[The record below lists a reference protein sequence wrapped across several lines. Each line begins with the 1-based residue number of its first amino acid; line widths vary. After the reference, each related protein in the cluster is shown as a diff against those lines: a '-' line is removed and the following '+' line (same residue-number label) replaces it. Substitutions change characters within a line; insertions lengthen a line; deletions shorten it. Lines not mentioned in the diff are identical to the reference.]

1 MPELQPP
8 KWAQRFLRWY
18 CREDYLDEI
27 EGDLFEL
34 YSIRVAA
41 SSRKANL
48 FFVWNVFRSF
58 RWINLKKTQL
68 SNNWTMN
75 MFKNYSK
82 IYFRR
87 FRKETVHYAV
97 NILGLSLGLS
107 ILFFILMFVYDEQNI
122 DSFHSKKDRIYRVVN
137 EVQEEE
143 GLNHYLSGPN
153 PLAKALKTDFP
164 SVEET
169 SWLTYFGSH
178 VLAKDDIRIADRDWA
193 IVNRGM
199 FDILDIDILEG
210 NPVKQT
216 EGDAGIVITEE
227 VAMKLFG
234 RTDVVGE
241 VVDGSRFGTIEVVA
255 IMDDMPRNS
264 SYQFKELYVLNPDQ
278 MAEGWQNFLNDWD
291 TQFMQTWVLLKEGT
305 TPEDVYASKDQFIE
319 KYIAEENKGKYDFY
333 LHPLTEVHLGSTHIK
348 NGGPAPL
355 LSIPYSD
362 REFVSMILIMGM
374 LVIFIAALNY
384 VNLSSVQALKRTLE
398 ASMRKINGATNK
410 HLFGQLFF
418 ETFLTVILSYVLA
431 LLLIVVLFPF
441 FLQIANKDFG
451 ISLLF
456 SADFIFYH
464 VISILIIWTISALL
478 PALYYSQLKRSLL
491 VMKNAFSGK
500 GDLLR
505 KGLVGIQYALS
516 IFLIIGSLVIYRQLN
531 YVQSKDLGF
540 NNKNM
545 IVLDI
550 NSGAA
555 RGNFKN
561 IVEGIKN
568 NPNVINASTSSRVP
582 GEWKDIP
589 IANVSKNLTDDA
601 MEFSHYAA
609 DKYWLDTYDIKLLDG
624 ENFTG
629 ADQSDSLYILIN
641 EEAVKALNL
650 EQPIGESVWVM
661 SNSDSVKMRIKGV
674 VENFHFESL
683 YEAIGPVLITHW
695 NNHIRSIDYFTIKY
709 AQNPKETIAHI
720 EEVNATFDPNTPAE
734 INFLDQQWERFY
746 EAEES
751 RSTIILIASI
761 VSIIISAFGLF
772 GLINFTVERKT
783 KEIGIRKVMGANVQ
797 NITTLILKDYLILLI
812 ISLVIAA
819 PVSWWLF
826 GDWLADFAYRINM
839 SVDLFVIAFV
849 LVLII
854 SFTTVLARIYKIA
867 KANPVQSIRYE

>member
-1 MPELQPP
+1 MAGMQPP
-8 KWAQRFLRWY
+8 KWAVGFLRWY
-18 CREDYLDEI
+18 CREEYLDEI

-34 YSIRVAA
+34 YYIRA
-41 SSRKANL
+41 SSSTRKASIL
-48 FFVWNVFRSF
+48 FIWNVIRTF

-68 SNNWTMN
+68 NNWTMN
-75 MFKNYSK
+75 MLNNYSK

-87 FRKETVHYAV
+87 FRKETIHYIV

-122 DSFHSKKDRIYRVVN
+122 DAYHSKKDRIYRVIS
-137 EVQEEE
+137 EVQEED

-169 SWLTYFGSH
+169 SWMTYFGSH
-178 VLAKDDIRIADRDWA
+178 VLVKDDIRIADREWA

-199 FDILDIDILEG
+199 FNILDIEILDG
-210 NPVKQT
+210 NPMKQT
-216 EGDAGIVITEE
+216 EGDAGIVITES
-227 VAMKLFG
+227 VAMNLFG
-234 RTDVVGE
+234 RIDVVGE
-241 VVDGSRFGTIEVVA
+241 VIDGSRFGSTEIVA
-255 IMDDMPRNS
+255 IMDEMPRNS
-264 SYQFKELYVLNPDQ
+264 TYRFKELYVLNPDQ
-278 MAEGWQNFLNDWD
+278 MHENWQGFLNDWD
-291 TQFMQTWVLLKEGT
+291 TQFMQTWVLLKEGA
-305 TPEDVYASKDQFIE
+305 TPEDVYASKDQFME
-319 KYIAEENKGKYDFY
+319 KYIDEESKDKYDFY
-333 LHPLTEVHLGSTHIK
+333 FHPLTDVHLSSTHIK
-348 NGGPAPL
+348 DGGPAPL
-355 LSIPYSD
+355 LAIPYSD
-362 REFVSMILIMGM
+362 REFVSMILIMGL

-418 ETFLTVILSYVLA
+418 ETFLTVIISYVLA

-451 ISLLF
+451 IGLLF
-456 SADFIFYH
+456 STDFIFYH
-464 VISILIIWTISALL
+464 LISILIIWTISALL

-540 NNKNM
+540 TNQNL

-555 RGNFKN
+555 RSNFKN

-601 MEFSHYAA
+601 LEFSHYAV
-609 DKYWLDTYDIKLLDG
+609 DKYWLDTYDINLLEG

-641 EEAVKALNL
+641 EEAVKTLNL

-683 YEAIGPVLITHW
+683 YEAIGPVVITHW

-709 AQNPKETIAHI
+709 GQNPKETIAHI

-812 ISLVIAA
+812 ISLVIAV

-839 SVDLFVIAFV
+839 SVDLFVIAFG

-854 SFTTVLARIYKIA
+854 SFTTVLARIFKIA
-867 KANPVQSIRYE
+867 KSNPVQSIRYE

>member
-1 MPELQPP
+1 MPGNKPP

-34 YSIRVAA
+34 YSFRAE
-41 SSRKANL
+41 SSTRKANL
-48 FFVWNVFRSF
+48 FFVWNVLRSF

-75 MFKNYSK
+75 MFKNYTK

-87 FRKETVHYAV
+87 FRKETIHYAV

-122 DSFHSKKDRIYRVVN
+122 DTFHSKKDRIYRVVG
-137 EVQEEE
+137 EVQEED
-143 GLNHYLSGPN
+143 GVNHYLAGPN
-153 PLAKALKTDFP
+153 PLAKALESDFP
-164 SVEET
+164 SVEAAGWT
-169 SWLTYFGSH
+169 TYFGSH
-178 VLAKDDIRIADRDWA
+178 VLAKGDKRTADRDWV
-193 IVNRGM
+193 IFTKSM
-199 FDILDIDILEG
+199 FDILDIDIIDG
-210 NPVKQT
+210 NPKRQF
-216 EGDAGIVITEE
+216 EGSAGLVITED
-227 VAMKLFG
+227 VAMTLFG
-234 RTDVVGE
+234 KKDAVGE
-241 VVDGSRFGTIEVVA
+241 VVDESRFGPSEVIA
-255 IMDDMPRNS
+255 IMDYMPRNS
-264 SYQFKELYVLNPDQ
+264 SYQFKEIYVLDPPQ
-278 MAEGWQNFLNDWD
+278 MHENWQVFLSDWD
-291 TQFMQTWVLLKEGT
+291 TQFMQTWVLLKDGV
-305 TPEDVYASKDQFIE
+305 TPADIYQSKDDFLS
-319 KYIAEENKGKYDFY
+319 KYIDEETLNDYDFY
-333 LHPLTEVHLGSTHIK
+333 LHPLTDLHLGSTHVE

-355 LSIPYSD
+355 LAIPYSD
-362 REFVSMILIMGM
+362 REFVSMILIMGI

-431 LLLIVVLFPF
+431 LLLIMVLFPF

-451 ISLLF
+451 IGLLF
-456 SADFIFYH
+456 STDFIFYH
-464 VISILIIWTISALL
+464 VISILIIWIISALL

-540 NNKNM
+540 TNQNL

-555 RGNFKN
+555 RSNFKN

-582 GEWKDIP
+582 GEWKNIP
-589 IANVSKNLTDDA
+589 IANVCKNLTDDA
-601 MEFSHYAA
+601 MEFSHYAV
-609 DKYWLDTYDIKLLDG
+609 DKYWLDTYDINLLDG

-641 EEAVKALNL
+641 EEAVKTLNL

-661 SNSDSVKMRIKGV
+661 SDNDSVKMRIKGV

-683 YEAIGPVLITHW
+683 YEAIGPVVITHW

-709 AQNPKETIAHI
+709 AQNPKETIAHV

-812 ISLVIAA
+812 ISLIIAA